1 MLKRSCVNDPN
12 VFCYVCGKYTIA
24 KQRRN
29 ITDLFKVAYQKYF
42 NFPIANQDKPWV
54 PHKVC
59 VSCYSILLHW
69 KKDDSNSQTL
79 LFNLPMVWREPVT
92 HEDCYFCLCNVEGF
106 NSTNKN
112 SISYPEV
119 TSVTKP
125 VAQKPSDRVPISR
138 ENLELLEDENVGNNG
153 TQSDDS
159 IDFDTAEG
167 PQLFTQTQLNDLV
180 RDLMLPKSRSE
191 LLGSRLQEMN
201 LLAPGTSFA
210 WYRNREKDYIP
221 FFAEDDELTYCTD
234 IHGLM
239 AKLGLLYDPSQW
251 RLFIDSSKRSLK
263 AVLLHNGNEY
273 ASIPIAHSVYLK
285 ESYENMKKVL
295 GKIKYDEHKWFIC
308 GDLKMTTILLGQQSG
323 YTKNPCYIC
332 LWDSRA
338 REEHWNKKSWPLR
351 KSLKPGSFNVL
362 QKPLVE
368 PKKILLPPLHI
379 KLGLIKQF
387 VKALDKNG
395 KCFQSLL
402 KIFPSLSDAKIKE
415 GVFNGPDIRKVMKS
429 TEFEN
434 TMTKYEKA
442 AWVDFKNV
450 VKEFLGNKKNE
461 NYEAV
466 VEKMLKSFEKLGCNM
481 SLKVHFLH
489 SHLKSFPENLGDMSE
504 EQGERF
510 HQDIKEMERRYQ
522 GRWNV
527 AMLADYCWNLKRD
540 EVGVNHKRKSDT
552 RSLEQ
557 KRKRFHK
564 SKD

>member
-1 MLKRSCVNDPN
+1 MSRRSCVNDPN
-12 VFCYVCGKYTIA
+12 AFCYVCGKYAVA

-42 NFPIANQDKPWV
+42 DFPIANQDKVWV

-69 KKDDSNSQTL
+69 KKDDGNSQTL
-79 LFNLPMVWREPVT
+79 PFSLPMVWREPVT

-106 NSTNKN
+106 NSTNKS

-125 VAQKPSDRVPISR
+125 VAQKPSDRVQISR
-138 ENLELLEDENVGNNG
+138 EHLELSENENVGNDD

-159 IDFDTAEG
+159 IDFDKEEG
-167 PQLFTQTQLNDLV
+167 PQLFTQARLNDLV
-180 RDLMLPKSRSE
+180 RDLMLPKSRAE

-210 WYRNREKDYIP
+210 WYRGREKDYIP

-239 AKLGLLYDPSQW
+239 AKLGLSYDRSQW

-308 GDLKMTTILLGQQSG
+308 GDLKITTILLGQQLG

-338 REEHWNKKSWPLR
+338 REKHWNKKSWPLR

-362 QKPLVE
+362 QKPLVD
-368 PKKILLPPLHI
+368 PTKILLPPLHI
-379 KLGLIKQF
+379 KLGLMKQF
-387 VKALDKNG
+387 VKALDKDG

-450 VKEFLGNKKNE
+450 VKSFLGNKKDE

-527 AMLADYCWNLKRD
+527 TMLADYCWNLKRD
-540 EVGVNHKRKSDT
+540 EVGVSHKRKSDT